1 MGNKTNSLK
10 DLWQEAGQWFELNID
25 YAKLTVAE
33 KLSVLAAAAAV
44 GIVCLLLG
52 VIVLF
57 FLSIAAVYWLSL
69 TGMSVAL
76 SYTIMAGFNLLLLVA
91 IFMLRRQIIIDPI
104 AKFISRLI
112 LR

>member
-1 MGNKTNSLK
+1 ML
-10 DLWQEAGQWFELNID
+10 A
-25 YAKLTVAE
+25 
-33 KLSVLAAAAAV
+33 VLLALCGIGVFAAA
-44 GIVCLLLG
+44 IVLLG

>member
-1 MGNKTNSLK
+1 
-10 DLWQEAGQWFELNID
+10 
-25 YAKLTVAE
+25 
-33 KLSVLAAAAAV
+33 
-44 GIVCLLLG
+44 
-52 VIVLF
+52 
-57 FLSIAAVYWLSL
+57 
-69 TGMSVAL
+69 MSVAL